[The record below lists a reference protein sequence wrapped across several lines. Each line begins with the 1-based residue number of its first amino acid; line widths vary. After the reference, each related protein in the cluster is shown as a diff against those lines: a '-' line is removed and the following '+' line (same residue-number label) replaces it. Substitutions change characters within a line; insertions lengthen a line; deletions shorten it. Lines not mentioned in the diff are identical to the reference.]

1 MYLIRK
7 ISGFIHTELS
17 EYVSSFIK
25 YRPMIIRIIEK
36 NKNDPEK
43 AADVF
48 ISFFQMEV
56 LCMLDKVFRKR
67 VKLTK

>member
-1 MYLIRK
+1 MYD
-7 ISGFIHTELS
+7 ELLDH
-17 EYVSSFIK
+17 VSNFIK

-43 AADVF
+43 AADAF

-56 LCMLDKVFRKR
+56 SCILDKVFRKR
-67 VKLTK
+67 VKLTR